1 MLAHAGARYDISDLC
16 EVYGAGRQNSVGSSK
31 ECFSGGGPESAPF
44 SRRVRGA
51 LALRSCLRP
60 EAFPLRGL
68 GPPRTK
74 RVWGVASVAKSGPG
88 ELLLAVI
95 YFRFGRTRVCIT
107 PVSLHRVK
115 IIVFFRFFRGRTAA
129 NNRAS
134 SGIIHLF
141 CYIFVLLFSLAYYV
155 VGTHSRGHIVG
166 PSPPSPLRA
175 MVGRIQPMS
184 TFCFLF
190 CIATV

>member
-1 MLAHAGARYDISDLC
+1 MSNIQGAQRPPSRLLAHSGARYDISDLC

-95 YFRFGRTRVCIT
+95 YFRFGRTRICIT
-107 PVSLHRVK
+107 PIILHQVK
-115 IIVFFRFFRGRTAA
+115 IIGYLGKELQQAIVQAVV
-129 NNRAS
+129 S
-134 SGIIHLF
+134 CIY
-141 CYIFVLLFSLAYYV
+141 YIFALLFSLAYE
-155 VGTHSRGHIVG
+155 S
-166 PSPPSPLRA
+166 
-175 MVGRIQPMS
+175 
-184 TFCFLF
+184 
-190 CIATV
+190 